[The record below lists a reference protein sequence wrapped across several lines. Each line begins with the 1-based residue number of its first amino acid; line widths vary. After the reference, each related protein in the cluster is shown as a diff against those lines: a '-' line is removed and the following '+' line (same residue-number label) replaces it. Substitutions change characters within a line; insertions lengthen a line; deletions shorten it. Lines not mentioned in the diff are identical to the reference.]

1 FGEEALRR
9 RYRSGPPSITGDL
22 FLRLDGHHEGV
33 VRSVVATF
41 EFQDPAPARDCAGEA
56 DCEQRR
62 VETRHRELESVQMEP
77 PAEVVRERPRV
88 DRLETKD
95 RAVRDPVAHRLR
107 EDRMAVARDERPERH
122 AEVDVLRSVGIPE
135 PRTLRLADVER
146 VWIDEAVV
154 AVDPEGDPLL
164 RGLPRLRGF
173 LRPPA
178 KRLEFCLP

>member
-1 FGEEALRR
+1 
-9 RYRSGPPSITGDL
+9 PI
-22 FLRLDGHHEGV
+22 
-33 VRSVVATF
+33 
-41 EFQDPAPARDCAGEA
+41 
-56 DCEQRR
+56 
-62 VETRHRELESVQMEP
+62 
-77 PAEVVRERPRV
+77 
-88 DRLETKD
+88 
-95 RAVRDPVAHRLR
+95 AHRLR

-146 VWIDEAVV
+146 VRIDEAVV

-178 KRLEFCLP
+178 KRLEFCLPGFHDIDKSALERSYSINGFAQRNPKSADAAGSSEAIGPSRPRLTY